1 MGSVFKRERS
11 NPLTDAGARH
21 MFAVVLAE
29 AASPTP
35 SPTTAPGII
44 SIVEVS
50 MTWKDMSKTDTLRGP
65 FLLARVFVFLILAPL
80 VTFAQHP
87 TGSRFLPAVTYS
99 SGGSF
104 GNAVAVGDLNGD
116 GKPDL
121 VVANGYNA
129 DNNGGVAVLLG
140 NGDGTFQP
148 GVTYDSGGTASF
160 ANSIAIADVNGDG
173 KLDLVVADSCNDSDC
188 KNGSWVAVLLGNGD
202 GTFQKAVKR
211 RSGGAAWA
219 VVVADVNGD
228 GTPDLIVGNVC
239 SGTND
244 ILTCT
249 EGGSVAVLLGTGN
262 GEFMTAQTYNMNEP
276 GSYSL
281 SVGDLNGDGKL
292 DVIMTS
298 FCTDQGCANGGD
310 VGVFL
315 GNGDGTF
322 QPVVTYMTGGFAN
335 AVAVADL
342 NGDGKL
348 DVAVANGGS
357 DTVSVFLGNGDGTL
371 QAPTIYSS
379 AGYAYAIAIGDVNQD
394 GKPDLVVTTGD
405 YTMIGEVS
413 ILPGDGNGR
422 FRSPIAYSTL
432 EFGADSVAIADL
444 NGDGRPDLAVA
455 NYCNSS
461 SCTAGRAGSVA
472 VLLHA
477 GAH

>member
-1 MGSVFKRERS
+1 
-11 NPLTDAGARH
+11 
-21 MFAVVLAE
+21 
-29 AASPTP
+29 
-35 SPTTAPGII
+35 
-44 SIVEVS
+44 
-50 MTWKDMSKTDTLRGP
+50 MTRNDTSKTYKLCRL
-65 FLLARVFVFLILAPL
+65 FSLARIFVFLMLVPL

-87 TGSRFLPAVTYS
+87 TGSRFLPALTYS
-99 SGGSF
+99 SQGSF
-104 GNAVAVGDLNGD
+104 GNSVAVGDLNGD

-121 VVANGYNA
+121 VVTNGYNA
-129 DNNGGVAVLLG
+129 DTNGGVAVLLG
-140 NGDGTFQP
+140 NGDGTFQAA
-148 GVTYDSGGTASF
+148 VTYDSGGKGSF

-173 KLDLVVADSCNDSDC
+173 KLDLVVADACNDSYC
-188 KNGSWVAVLLGNGD
+188 KDGNWVAVLLGNGD

-211 RSGGAAWA
+211 RSGGASWA

-228 GTPDLIVGNVC
+228 GKPDLIVGNVC

-244 ILTCT
+244 IHTCT
-249 EGGSVAVLLGTGN
+249 EGGSVGVLLGLGN
-262 GEFMTAQTYNMNEP
+262 GEFKKAETYNMNEP

-298 FCTDQGCANGGD
+298 FCTEQGCANGGD
-310 VGVFL
+310 IGVFL

-322 QPVVTYMTGGFAN
+322 QPVVTYMTGGRAN

-357 DTVSVFLGNGDGTL
+357 DTISVFLGNGDGTL
-371 QAPTIYSS
+371 QTPTIYSL

-394 GKPDLVVTTGD
+394 GKQDLIVTTGD
-405 YTMIGEVS
+405 YTAIGEVS
-413 ILPGDGNGR
+413 IFLGDGNGK
-422 FRSPIAYSTL
+422 FRSPIAYSTV
-432 EFGADSVAIADL
+432 EYGAVSIAIADL

-461 SCTAGRAGSVA
+461 ACNAGQAGSVA

-477 GAH
+477 GPH

>member
-140 NGDGTFQP
+140 
-148 GVTYDSGGTASF
+148 
-160 ANSIAIADVNGDG
+160 DG

-262 GEFMTAQTYNMNEP
+262 GEFM
-276 GSYSL
+276 
-281 SVGDLNGDGKL
+281 K
-292 DVIMTS
+292 
-298 FCTDQGCANGGD
+298 
-310 VGVFL
+310 
-315 GNGDGTF
+315 
-322 QPVVTYMTGGFAN
+322 
-335 AVAVADL
+335 
-342 NGDGKL
+342 
-348 DVAVANGGS
+348 
-357 DTVSVFLGNGDGTL
+357 
-371 QAPTIYSS
+371 
-379 AGYAYAIAIGDVNQD
+379 
-394 GKPDLVVTTGD
+394 
-405 YTMIGEVS
+405 
-413 ILPGDGNGR
+413 
-422 FRSPIAYSTL
+422 
-432 EFGADSVAIADL
+432 
-444 NGDGRPDLAVA
+444 
-455 NYCNSS
+455 
-461 SCTAGRAGSVA
+461 
-472 VLLHA
+472 
-477 GAH
+477 AHL